1 MVPTTCKGGAETKAF
16 FQIEDKGGAQVDEE
30 RLQEFDVQKWADGS
44 KYEGHFVNGLKHG
57 KGKYMWGNGEY
68 YEGLFYKDYR
78 HGSGQYCWPTGHK
91 FTGKF
96 YLNRREGYAVQVFP
110 DGATFQGLY
119 HTDQRFGPGVL
130 TYPDGQQDVGLWLG
144 KQLFRFCT
152 SVGNVF
158 SLSDFPEH
166 AAYMDPA
173 IINAGYHTKVCLD
186 QYSKIVSSGLYHTD
200 QRFGPGVLTY
210 PDGQQD
216 VGLWLGKQLFRF
228 CTSVGSVFSLSDFPE
243 HAAYMDP
250 AIINAG
256 YHTKPPFCDYQTK
269 AKTDIKA
276 VIHEDLFSDES
287 FILPPGIECYFIDED
302 LLPLPPCQRRE
313 LDQHFFGELWESEAH
328 PDQSYERDSLSPLSL
343 QARMIAHTHKHRLQA
358 ETVGWDVAAVL
369 SLNREGFGPRGPLE
383 VSSELMIQ
391 QSFRGELQAVL
402 QLLQT
407 GSVHP
412 DVTDSKGQTALIA
425 ATVNCQDDVIHL
437 LLDKGADIDKLNDE
451 GMSALAVCLLLYYPY
466 RCLYTALAEP
476 RTKTPVLKPSSSCGN
491 TSRNHNPSTPAVNSR
506 PLTPGTPEGDASSL
520 IHLADQTSDEQTEH
534 VSCTR
539 PISNER
545 LIPFH
550 ETCDNPEQPQG
561 EDRKESNG
569 WDEHCGDSE
578 KVEEEGDGT
587 TEEGEKKAEKRQIE
601 TNCDPDRDLTG
612 VEDYKEAEYSDEED
626 NRENEMT
633 KDEEMKIEEECSKK
647 KTSGGVE
654 MVEKPIEVM
663 DGHILLGQVWWNTSV
678 KKEDE
683 ELTTAE
689 TFGSNSSVSS
699 HEIDVTEEMMQ
710 LSAEALSRSGVPH
723 HDSEETVRKMAAMK
737 VEHRRRLKTLNLL
750 LQRGA
755 DPNRARVP
763 MPVIFLAVMA
773 ADSEVVRTLILSGAR
788 CDTPLPKAKKGLYPL
803 HIAAAL
809 PGPAGPRITE
819 MLLHTIVDPDARA
832 CDQDDVFEPDEIA
845 MKTNPAL
852 RTTESPCG
860 KEGGR
865 TALHIACQRESDHE
879 NASEVVALLLSHR
892 ASTDLLW
899 RGHSPLSL
907 AIASGND
914 LAVEELLKGGADP
927 NLPLGPGVGSA
938 LCALANI
945 NYPIDENRVDMLD
958 MLIRAG
964 ADMLMPVAVGGAVGT
979 AVDYAYSSFNQDTY
993 IARTPFHALN
1003 IQERKILKA
1012 RQQLLSM
1019 MVDLLRTAVYQK
1031 EKDNLERQ
1039 RQLVL
1044 KSAETVPSN
1053 VLLSNSEEKNRE
1065 PAFKFCYQCGRSL
1078 SVKLIACSHCH
1089 RVFYCSRSCKLK
1101 AWDERHKLE
1110 CMSGPEAVKSTQ
1122 KATALHK
1129 NQKPVTAFAKTISP
1143 KVNITVKAQRGPEPF
1158 QMVENRVL
1166 ENQVSLTENYSSN

>member
-1 MVPTTCKGGAETKAF
+1 MVPTTCKDGAETKTL
-16 FQIEDKGGAQVDEE
+16 FQIEGNGGAQVEE
-30 RLQEFDVQKWADGS
+30 ESLQEFDVQKWSDGS

-57 KGKYMWGNGEY
+57 KGKYIWGNGEY
-68 YEGLFYKDYR
+68 FEGLFYKDYR
-78 HGSGQYCWPTGHK
+78 HGSGQYFWPTGHK

-96 YLNRREGYAVQVFP
+96 YLNRKEGYAIQEFP

-119 HTDQRFGPGVL
+119 HTDQRFGPGVFI
-130 TYPDGQQDVGLWLG
+130 YPDGQQDVGLWLG

-173 IINAGYHTKVCLD
+173 IINAGYHT
-186 QYSKIVSSGLYHTD
+186 Q
-200 QRFGPGVLTY
+200 
-210 PDGQQD
+210 
-216 VGLWLGKQLFRF
+216 
-228 CTSVGSVFSLSDFPE
+228 
-243 HAAYMDP
+243 
-250 AIINAG
+250 
-256 YHTKPPFCDYQTK
+256 PPFCDNQIK

-276 VIHEDLFSDES
+276 VIPEDLFSDES
-287 FILPPGIECYFIDED
+287 FILPPGIECYFIDD
-302 LLPLPPCQRRE
+302 DILPLPPRQLRE
-313 LDQHFFGELWESEAH
+313 LDQHFFGELWESEGH

-343 QARMIAHTHKHRLQA
+343 QARMLAHTYKHRLQA

-402 QLLQT
+402 QILQM

-425 ATVNCQDDVIHL
+425 STVNCQDDVIHL

-451 GMSALAVCLLLYYPY
+451 GMSALAVCFLLYYPY

-476 RTKTPVLKPSSSCGN
+476 HTIPVLKPSSSCGN
-491 TSRNHNPSTPAVNSR
+491 TSRNHTLAVNSK
-506 PLTPGTPEGDASSL
+506 PLTPGTPEGDVSRL
-520 IHLADQTSDEQTEH
+520 IHLADQTSDEQREH
-534 VSCTR
+534 VSCTS
-539 PISNER
+539 PIRTER
-545 LIPFH
+545 LIPFQD
-550 ETCDNPEQPQG
+550 TCYNPEQPQG
-561 EDRKESNG
+561 EDGKESNE
-569 WDEHCGDSE
+569 WDEPCGDSE
-578 KVEEEGDGT
+578 KMEEGGDGT
-587 TEEGEKKAEKRQIE
+587 MEDERENKVEKRQIQA
-601 TNCDPDRDLTG
+601 NCHPDRDLTG
-612 VEDYKEAEYSDEED
+612 VEDKEAGYSDD
-626 NRENEMT
+626 NGENETT
-633 KDEEMKIEEECSKK
+633 KDISDEEMKMEEECVKK
-647 KTSGGVE
+647 MKNSGGVE
-654 MVEKPIEVM
+654 MVEKAIEVM
-663 DGHILLGQVWWNTSV
+663 DGHILLGKVCWNTSV

-689 TFGSNSSVSS
+689 TFDSNSSVSS
-699 HEIDVTEEMMQ
+699 YEIDVTEEMMQ
-710 LSAEALSRSGVPH
+710 LSAEALSRSGVPQ
-723 HDSEETVRKMAAMK
+723 HDTEETVRKMAAMK

-773 ADSEVVRTLILSGAR
+773 ADSDVVRTLILSGAR

-819 MLLHTIVDPDARA
+819 MLLHTIVNPDARA
-832 CDQDDVFEPDEIA
+832 CDQDDIFEPDEIA

-852 RTTESPCG
+852 RTTENPCV

-865 TALHIACQRESDHE
+865 TALHVACQRESDQV
-879 NASEVVALLLSHR
+879 NSSEVVALLLSHR

-927 NLPLGPGVGSA
+927 NLPLGRGVGSA

-945 NYPIDENRVDMLD
+945 NYPIDDNRVEMLD

-964 ADMLMPVAVGGAVGT
+964 ADMLMPVPVGDAVGT
-979 AVDYAYSSFNQDTY
+979 AVDYAYSSFNQDVY

-1012 RQQLLSM
+1012 RHQLLGK

-1031 EKDNLERQ
+1031 ERENLERHQ
-1039 RQLVL
+1039 QLVL
-1044 KSAETVPSN
+1044 KGAEAVPSN
-1053 VLLSNSEEKNRE
+1053 VLLSNSEGKNRE
-1065 PAFKFCYQCGRSL
+1065 PVFKFCYQCGRSL

-1110 CMSGPEAVKSTQ
+1110 CMSGPEVVKTTH

-1129 NQKPVTAFAKTISP
+1129 NQKPMTAFAKTISP
-1143 KVNITVKAQRGPEPF
+1143 KVNITVKAQTGPEPF
-1158 QMVENRVL
+1158 HMIENRVL
-1166 ENQVSLTENYSSN
+1166 ENQVTLTENYSSN

>member
-1 MVPTTCKGGAETKAF
+1 MVPTTCKGGAETKAL

-152 SVGNVF
+152 SVGN
-158 SLSDFPEH
+158 
-166 AAYMDPA
+166 
-173 IINAGYHTKVCLD
+173 
-186 QYSKIVSSGLYHTD
+186 
-200 QRFGPGVLTY
+200 
-210 PDGQQD
+210 
-216 VGLWLGKQLFRF
+216 
-228 CTSVGSVFSLSDFPE
+228 
-243 HAAYMDP
+243 
-250 AIINAG
+250 
-256 YHTKPPFCDYQTK
+256 PPFCDNQTK

-302 LLPLPPCQRRE
+302 ILPLPPCQRRE

-343 QARMIAHTHKHRLQA
+343 QARMLAHTHKHRLQA

-425 ATVNCQDDVIHL
+425 ATVNCHDDVIHL

-451 GMSALAVCLLLYYPY
+451 GMSALAVCFLLYYPY

-491 TSRNHNPSTPAVNSR
+491 TSRNHNPATPAVNSR
-506 PLTPGTPEGDASSL
+506 PLTPGTPEGNASSL

-561 EDRKESNG
+561 EDRQESNG

-578 KVEEEGDGT
+578 KVEEEGDGKM
-587 TEEGEKKAEKRQIE
+587 EDERENKAEKRQIE
-601 TNCDPDRDLTG
+601 TNCHPDRDLTG
-612 VEDYKEAEYSDEED
+612 VEDYKEAEYSDKED
-626 NRENEMT
+626 NRENEIT

-663 DGHILLGQVWWNTSV
+663 DGHILLGQVWWNTLV

-699 HEIDVTEEMMQ
+699 HDIDVTEEMMQ

-832 CDQDDVFEPDEIA
+832 CDQDDVFEPDECWSFPQIA

-927 NLPLGPGVGSA
+927 NLPLGRGVGSA

-1019 MVDLLRTAVYQK
+1019 MV
-1031 EKDNLERQ
+1031 
-1039 RQLVL
+1039 
-1044 KSAETVPSN
+1044 
-1053 VLLSNSEEKNRE
+1053 
-1065 PAFKFCYQCGRSL
+1065 
-1078 SVKLIACSHCH
+1078 
-1089 RVFYCSRSCKLK
+1089 
-1101 AWDERHKLE
+1101 
-1110 CMSGPEAVKSTQ
+1110 
-1122 KATALHK
+1122 
-1129 NQKPVTAFAKTISP
+1129 
-1143 KVNITVKAQRGPEPF
+1143 NITVKAQRGPEPF